1 MLVVSEIQAGL
12 LPQEFLNVLPIE
24 CPYCGHPTEMT
35 DSLTELRCSNPS
47 CPAKLSR
54 RMVGLLTDLGIKG
67 LGESKCAD
75 FIEHFGGRIRSP
87 YDIVRFAATWE
98 KAGKPSLSTK
108 QSSEFTA
115 GIVQEIKKHLKVSLW
130 EYVKVGNFEGIR
142 DSARALFDGYKTIED
157 FYREFNGS
165 GATSADKTAFI
176 AKKLGI
182 AHSAEKVSIK
192 AVTTASTLMT
202 IESELTAY
210 QRFFDIA
217 VADRSV
223 NICISRAVG
232 APYQSKQDF
241 VHIMNEQYGNMIHIN
256 NLSSLSKNC
265 HCLIWSKEGAATS
278 KVTKAKSNN
287 IPIVTGAGF
296 DLILS
301 IMAKN
306 PSVEFTDFLSPVM
319 QAEDALK
326 RRVTLKDLEQYIGE

>member
-1 MLVVSEIQAGL
+1 MLTVSEIQAGV
-12 LPQEFLNVLPIE
+12 LPQEFLDVLPTE

-35 DSLTELRCSNPS
+35 DSLTELRCTNPS

-75 FIEHFGGRIRSP
+75 FIAHFGGKIRSP
-87 YDIVRFAATWE
+87 YDIVRFAVTWE
-98 KAGKPSLSTK
+98 KSGKPSLSSK
-108 QSSEFTA
+108 QSSDFTA
-115 GIVQEIKKHLKVSLW
+115 GIVQEIQKHLKLSLW

-157 FYREFNGS
+157 FYNEFHGS
-165 GATSADKTAFI
+165 GATAAEWTAFI

-182 AHSAEKVSIK
+182 AHSAEKVSVK
-192 AVTTASTLMT
+192 AVTTTNTLIS
-202 IESELTAY
+202 IENELVAY

-241 VHIMNEQYGNMIHIN
+241 VHIMNEQYGSMIHIN

-265 HCLIWSKEGAATS
+265 HCLIWSKEGAATT
-278 KVTKAKSNN
+278 KVTKAKNAD

-296 DLILS
+296 ALILS

-306 PSVEFTDFLSPVM
+306 PTVDFTDFLVPVM
-319 QAEDALK
+319 KAEDDLK
-326 RRVTLKDLEQYIGE
+326 RRVTINDLEQYIGE